1 MKIQAIDVDPQTLA
15 KMKGYSEDAR
25 KLGQFL
31 VEQSFNPQNATSWF
45 KFRQYSGTPTHVTVK
60 SIGRF
65 FGKSFKPW
73 EAVKWT
79 RRIAN
84 AGRGLAVVG
93 IFVSVAAQIKEEA
106 DAAKQEKELR
116 EGRAAIRAGF
126 DDAAREVELHFDKAT
141 NTYVD
146 EIIGQEL
153 AEVDAQLKKLRDMR
167 QSRGKLFQDLNG
179 LLEDTRGLISEMHSS
194 EVKQEYQEDTQ

>member
-1 MKIQAIDVDPQTLA
+1 
-15 KMKGYSEDAR
+15 MKGYADDAR

-31 VEQSFNPQNATSWF
+31 FEQSFNPQHAASWF
-45 KFRQYSGTPTHVTVK
+45 KFRQYSGTPTHNAVK
-60 SIGRF
+60 FIGHT

-93 IFVSVAAQIKEEA
+93 IIVSVAAQIKEDV
-106 DAAKQEKELR
+106 DAAKKEQELR
-116 EGRAAIRAGF
+116 EGRVAIRAGF
-126 DDAAREVELHFDKAT
+126 GDAAREVELHFDKET

-146 EIIGQEL
+146 EIIGKEL
-153 AEVDAQLKKLRDMR
+153 AEVDAQLKELRNIQ
-167 QSRGKLFQDLNG
+167 QSRSKLFQDLNN
-179 LLEDTRGLISEMHSS
+179 LLEDTRELISEMHLS
-194 EVKQEYQEDTQ
+194 EDELIEDEAAAEILS